1 MTKSRTGDVGFYVQN
16 STTGDASRA
25 LFVLQNGVASVCY
38 MAAFSSG
45 HTSSL
50 FGRAIAG
57 LGLVN
62 VDMVGTNTDRD
73 LTLGSNNVQRITLT
87 GGGNIV
93 LGSAALATGATD
105 GFLYLPTCAGAPS
118 GTPTAYTGRVALVYD
133 TTNNK
138 LMAYNGAWKGVTL
151 T

>member
-1 MTKSRTGDVGFYVQN
+1 MTTRWRCARG
-16 STTGDASRA
+16 
-25 LFVLQNGVASVCY
+25 
-38 MAAFSSG
+38 
-45 HTSSL
+45 
-50 FGRAIAG
+50 
-57 LGLVN
+57 
-62 VDMVGTNTDRD
+62 
-73 LTLGSNNVQRITLT
+73 
-87 GGGNIV
+87 
-93 LGSAALATGATD
+93 ATTD